1 MRGEHVRSIGHFAL
15 GIAVAAFSSGAVRAD
30 ALDGERV
37 LDRFDT
43 VVIDAGHGGGDEGA
57 RGSDGLLEKEV
68 VLDVARRL
76 RDRLAAF
83 GYRVVLTRDDDTRV
97 SLRDRVASANEA
109 RGDLFVSIHANAAPQ
124 DWVRG
129 VETFFLSLEASDDAA
144 RAIAQSEN
152 EAFEGAA
159 MTPEADSGALLGI
172 LGDLMMSEH
181 MVESN
186 EFARMAQQALALQDS
201 VRSRGVKQAPFHV
214 LMGVHMPAC
223 LVEVGFLSN
232 ARDERELRGGARRE
246 QIAEAL
252 AISIVR
258 FGERY
263 DARRGVEARPPV
275 AAKGG

>member
-1 MRGEHVRSIGHFAL
+1 VKSIGWMAL
-15 GIAVAAFSSGAVRAD
+15 GLALAVLPGGALRAD
-30 ALDGERV
+30 VTGGAGFDVG

-57 RGSDGLLEKEV
+57 RGRDGLLEKEV

-76 RDRLAAF
+76 RDRLVGL
-83 GYRVVLTRDDDTRV
+83 GYRVVLTRDADERV
-97 SLRDRVASANEA
+97 SLHDRVAAANEA

-144 RAIAQSEN
+144 RALAQSEN
-152 EAFEGAA
+152 EAFEGATTA
-159 MTPEADSGALLGI
+159 SDAGSGALLGI
-172 LGDLMMSEH
+172 LGDLMVSEH

-186 EFARMAQQALALQDS
+186 EFARMAQQALALADD
-201 VRSRGVKQAPFHV
+201 VRSRGVKQAPFRV

-223 LVEVGFLSN
+223 LVEIGFLSN
-232 ARDERELRGGARRE
+232 TRDERELGDRERRE

-263 DARRGVEARPPV
+263 DARRGVEARSPV

>member
-1 MRGEHVRSIGHFAL
+1 
-15 GIAVAAFSSGAVRAD
+15 
-30 ALDGERV
+30 
-37 LDRFDT
+37 
-43 VVIDAGHGGGDEGA
+43 
-57 RGSDGLLEKEV
+57 
-68 VLDVARRL
+68 
-76 RDRLAAF
+76 
-83 GYRVVLTRDDDTRV
+83 
-97 SLRDRVASANEA
+97 
-109 RGDLFVSIHANAAPQ
+109 
-124 DWVRG
+124 VRG

-144 RAIAQSEN
+144 RALAQSEN

-159 MTPEADSGALLGI
+159 ATPDAGSGALLGI

-186 EFARMAQQALALQDS
+186 EFARMAQQALALRDD

-223 LVEVGFLSN
+223 LVEIGFLSN
-232 ARDERELRGGARRE
+232 DRDERELARSARRD

-252 AISIVR
+252 ALSIAR

-263 DARRGVEARPPV
+263 DARRGVEGAPPV